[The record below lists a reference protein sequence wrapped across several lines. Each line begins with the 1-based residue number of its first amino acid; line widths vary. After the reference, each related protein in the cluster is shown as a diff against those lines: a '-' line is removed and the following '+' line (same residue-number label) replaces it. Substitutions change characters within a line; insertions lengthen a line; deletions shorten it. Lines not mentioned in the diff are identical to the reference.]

1 MKATQ
6 KNLLML
12 TRLEERMEDPSGQA
26 LRCERVGGRPAL
38 TSYDLSRGERYH
50 AERLAKL
57 GFLKK
62 VSSSAPWYD
71 SQPTTLYYIDETC
84 HANPFPWRGMT
95 NKRMREK
102 LASGE
107 AVDLSGCERST
118 GGEYLLGQVSVA
130 DLARVE
136 NDHEVLRLAE
146 RDTLFEE
153 GKDYCN
159 AAAEAWIWSVGVHRE
174 AGQVW
179 ASHRSNKYRNPAFF
193 CIWLR

>member
-1 MKATQ
+1 MKATM
-6 KNLLML
+6 KNLLVL
-12 TRLEERMEDPSGQA
+12 TRIEERMREPQSH
-26 LRCERVGGRPAL
+26 GGGCDRIDGHPAL
-38 TSYDLSRGERYH
+38 TAYDLWPGERYH
-50 AERLAKL
+50 TERLVKL

-62 VSSSAPWYD
+62 TRATAPWYGC
-71 SQPTTLYYIDETC
+71 QPVTLYWRDERC

-95 NKRMREK
+95 NHRMQEK
-102 LASGE
+102 LVAGE
-107 AVDLSGCERST
+107 AVDLSGCPRSAD
-118 GGEYLLGQVSVA
+118 GEYLLGQVSAA